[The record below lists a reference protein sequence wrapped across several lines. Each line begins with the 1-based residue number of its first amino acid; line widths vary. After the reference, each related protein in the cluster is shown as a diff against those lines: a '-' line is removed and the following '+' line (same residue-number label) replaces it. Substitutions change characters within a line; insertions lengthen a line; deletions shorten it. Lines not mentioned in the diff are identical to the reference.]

1 MDWLNLLAV
10 QGTLKSL
17 LPELPQGVLK
27 FTSCSST
34 ELNLQMQMGNVLG
47 EHRFAVDS
55 QLV

>member
-1 MDWLNLLAV
+1 MDWLDLLAV

-27 FTSCSST
+27 VSSCSST
-34 ELNLQMQMGNVLG
+34 EFKLQTQMGSVLG
-47 EHRFAVDS
+47 ECPFAVDS